1 MTIINQATINN
12 NLEKL
17 MNASKEYIK
26 PNPVATIVVTKENSE
41 YISSKVSI
49 VQKGE
54 WPSAIFLKA
63 GELDD
68 VEYRPEIYYNDAGK
82 IKDGIGI
89 MLQLKNGKLDVY
101 LNETLFENYKE
112 VEKDLSGLAEAG
124 VPEDILPFV
133 KNYTKTITVK
143 MIKIYELKEILGI
156 SLSNTVQIQAK
167 FGLQKDVENNDFLLI
182 AQDNSYK
189 VDINE
194 KTEKPVGYI
203 NV

>member
-1 MTIINQATINN
+1 MTIINQAKINN

-26 PNPVATIVVTKENSE
+26 SNPVATIVVTKENSN

-49 VQKGE
+49 IQKGE
-54 WPSAIFLKA
+54 WPSAVFLKA

-68 VEYRPEIYYNDAGK
+68 VEYKPEIYYKAGK
-82 IKDGIGI
+82 IKEGIGI

-112 VEKDLSGLAEAG
+112 VEKDLSGLADAG

-133 KNYTKTITVK
+133 KNYTKKITVK
-143 MIKIYELKEILGI
+143 MVKIYELKEILGI
-156 SLSNTVQIQAK
+156 SLSDAVQIQAK
-167 FGLQKDVENNDFLLI
+167 FGLQKDVENNDFLVV